1 MNRLQSTGSYRWLM
15 LGIIMAGAFMA
26 ILDMSIVNVALPHM
40 MSSFSVN
47 RDEVEWVSTAFMLA
61 AAVTMPLVNWLASR
75 LGYKALYLGSLA
87 LFTVGSAACAL
98 AWSYDSLIAARV
110 VQAVGS
116 GSIQPIGLAVI
127 TELFEPHE
135 RGRALGIWGVG
146 IMVGPAAGPT
156 LGGYLTDWSS
166 WRAIFAVNIPVGI
179 VTILAGL
186 AIMRTD
192 SESERHPVPFDGWGF
207 VFLSMALI
215 AGLIALSNGQEK
227 GWTSNYVLVCSAVT
241 LVGLAFF
248 MVVETSISHPLL
260 DLKLFLIRNFT
271 ISIVLTI
278 FRAIGLFGGL
288 FLLPIFLEKLVGY
301 TTIQAGLWMM
311 PGAVVVGI
319 MMPIAGRL
327 TDKYS
332 YRWLVTIGTIATGV
346 SLILYGNLDPL
357 SGYAAIIGPQVVR
370 GFGLAFMMTPLI
382 TAALNAVSKETVT
395 MASSFLA
402 ISQRVGG
409 SFGIA
414 LLNTFVTNAAHIHA
428 VRLGELLPAQSNQ
441 FHGLALK
448 SSSLVF
454 HRVPGLLPT
463 GRLKALTAS
472 TEAIL
477 HHAQVLAFQNG
488 FVFAGLF
495 LLAGIPLAL
504 LLRPYLHFQTGERV
518 LKQ

>member
-1 MNRLQSTGSYRWLM
+1 MNRLQSTGSYRWLI

-40 MSSFSVN
+40 MSSFGVN
-47 RDEVEWVSTAFMLA
+47 RDEIEWVATAFMLA
-61 AAVTMPLVNWLASR
+61 AAVTMPLVNWLANR

-87 LFTVGSAACAL
+87 LFTAGSATCAI
-98 AWSYDSLIAARV
+98 AWSYNSLIAARI

-116 GSIQPIGLAVI
+116 GSIQPIGLALI
-127 TELFEPHE
+127 TDLFEPQE

-146 IMVGPAAGPT
+146 IMVGPAVGPT
-156 LGGYLTDWSS
+156 LGGYLTDWYT
-166 WRAIFAVNIPVGI
+166 WRAIFVVNIPVGI
-179 VTILAGL
+179 ITILAGL
-186 AIMRTD
+186 AIMKAD
-192 SESERHPVPFDGWGF
+192 SDSAHDRVPFDGWGF

-227 GWTSNYVLVCSAVT
+227 GWSSNYVLMCTAFT
-241 LVGLAFF
+241 LIGLAFF
-248 MVVETSISHPLL
+248 IAIETSIRHPLL
-260 DLKLFLIRNFT
+260 DLKLFFVGNFT
-271 ISIVLTI
+271 ISILLTI

-288 FLLPIFLEKLVGY
+288 FLLPIFLENLVGY
-301 TTIQAGLWMM
+301 TAIQAGLWMM

-332 YRWLVTIGTIATGV
+332 YRWLVAIGTTATGV

-357 SGYAAIIGPQVVR
+357 SGYAEIIGPQVVR

-382 TAALNAVSKETVT
+382 TSALNAVPKKGVT

-409 SFGIA
+409 AFGIA
-414 LLNTFVTNAAHIHA
+414 LLNTFVTNAAHTHA
-428 VRLGELLPAQSNQ
+428 VRLGGLLPAQSNQ
-441 FHGLALK
+441 FHRLALK

-454 HRVPGLLPT
+454 HRIHGLLPT
-463 GRLKALTAS
+463 DRLKVLTTS
-472 TEAIL
+472 TVAIL

-495 LLAGIPLAL
+495 LFAGIPLAL
-504 LLRPYLHFQTGERV
+504 FLKPLSRLQTGERV
-518 LKQ
+518 PKP

>member
-15 LGIIMAGAFMA
+15 LGIIMSGAFMA

-40 MSSFSVN
+40 MSSFGVN
-47 RDEVEWVSTAFMLA
+47 RDEIEWVSTAFMLA

-75 LGYKALYLGSLA
+75 VGYKALYLGSLA
-87 LFTVGSAACAL
+87 LFTAGSAACAL

-110 VQAVGS
+110 FQAVGS

-127 TELFEPHE
+127 TDLFEPHE

-146 IMVGPAAGPT
+146 IMVGPALGPT

-186 AIMRTD
+186 AIMRTEPD
-192 SESERHPVPFDGWGF
+192 SERHHVPLDGWGF

-227 GWTSNYVLVCSAVT
+227 GWTSDYILVCTAVT

-248 MVVETSISHPLL
+248 IAIETSVSHPLL
-260 DLKLFLIRNFT
+260 DLKLFFIRNFT
-271 ISIVLTI
+271 ISILLTI

-288 FLLPIFLEKLVGY
+288 FLLPIFLENLVGY

-332 YRWLVTIGTIATGV
+332 CRWLVTMGTTATGI

-357 SGYAAIIGPQVVR
+357 SGYTAIIGPQVVR

-382 TAALNAVSKETVT
+382 TAALNAVPKETVT
-395 MASSFLA
+395 MVSSFLS

-414 LLNTFVTNAAHIHA
+414 LLNTFVTNAAHTHA
-428 VRLGELLPAQSNQ
+428 VRLGGLLPAQSKQ
-441 FHGLALK
+441 FHRLALK

-454 HRVPGLLPT
+454 HLTHGLLPT

-472 TEAIL
+472 TQAIL
-477 HHAQVLAFQNG
+477 HHAQVLGFQNG

-495 LLAGIPLAL
+495 LFAGIPLAL
-504 LLRPYLHFQTGERV
+504 FLKPYSHRQAEEHAS
-518 LKQ
+518 

>member
-40 MSSFSVN
+40 MSSFGVN

-61 AAVTMPLVNWLASR
+61 AAVTMPLVNWFASR
-75 LGYKALYLGSLA
+75 LGYKILYLGSLA
-87 LFTVGSAACAL
+87 LFTIGSAACAL

-156 LGGYLTDWSS
+156 LGGYLTDWFS

-186 AIMRTD
+186 AIMRT
-192 SESERHPVPFDGWGF
+192 ESERHPVRFDGWGF

-241 LVGLAFF
+241 LVGLTFF
-248 MVVETSISHPLL
+248 IAVETSISYPLL

-271 ISIVLTI
+271 ISVVLTI

-288 FLLPIFLEKLVGY
+288 FLLPIFLENLVGY

-332 YRWLVTIGTIATGV
+332 YRWLVTIGTIATGM

-428 VRLGELLPAQSNQ
+428 VRLGELMPAQSNQ
-441 FHGLALK
+441 FHRLAFK
-448 SSSLVF
+448 SSSVVF
-454 HRVPGLLPT
+454 HRLPGLLPT

-477 HHAQVLAFQNG
+477 RHAQVLAFQNG

-495 LLAGIPLAL
+495 LFAGIPLAL
-504 LLRPYLHFQTGERV
+504 LLRPYRQIQTGERV